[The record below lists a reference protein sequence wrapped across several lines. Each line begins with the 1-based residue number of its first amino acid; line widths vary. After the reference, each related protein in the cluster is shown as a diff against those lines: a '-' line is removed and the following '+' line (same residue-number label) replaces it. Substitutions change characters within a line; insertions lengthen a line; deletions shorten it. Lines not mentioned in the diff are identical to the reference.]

1 MKRVKELIS
10 EADVV
15 KRNPLLPVTSTGRMY
30 DDRDI
35 VVVDDLSDDTATLH
49 GKINARG
56 RADVLRSQEVDAA
69 RRLQNKSN
77 IYNQY
82 APILKELM
90 KKLNDE
96 DEWRMANKVER
107 LLSELEDIVPFQAD
121 IDYAKKKV
129 RRPIHIGS
137 QFGGGDT
144 YVGHKAIWD
153 K

>member
-1 MKRVKELIS
+1 MKRVKEIIS

-30 DDRDI
+30 DDRDT
-35 VVVDDLSDDTATLH
+35 VVVDDLSDDIDTLH
-49 GKINARG
+49 GRINARG

-69 RRLQNKSN
+69 RRLQNKSD
-77 IYNQY
+77 IYDQY

-96 DEWRMANKVER
+96 DEWRMANKVEM
-107 LLSELEDIVPFQAD
+107 LLSELEDIVPYESD